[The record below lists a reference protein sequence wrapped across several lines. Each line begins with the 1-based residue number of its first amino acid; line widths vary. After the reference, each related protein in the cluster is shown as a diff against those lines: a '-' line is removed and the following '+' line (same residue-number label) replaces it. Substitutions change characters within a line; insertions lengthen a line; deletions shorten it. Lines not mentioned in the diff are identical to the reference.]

1 MAEHQLSPAWKM
13 QHNTALISR
22 RYEFDSY
29 SETRRFL
36 DGLMPLSERAGY
48 YPDVNF
54 SHTHV
59 DVSIAA
65 RDKTLGKTEIL
76 LACQMDA
83 LLQLKEN

>member
-13 QHNTALISR
+13 QHNTTLISR

-36 DGLMPLSERAGY
+36 DGLMPLSERARY

-65 RDKTLGKTEIL
+65 RGETLGETEFH
-76 LACQMDA
+76 LARQMDA
-83 LLQLKEN
+83 LLKPTAN